1 MRVKYLPSDIIL
13 MSPVSPH
20 LACPP
25 LVSGSHSDWLCMRGR
40 EGPGGG
46 GETGTEGSEVGVVAL
61 EDGHGPAGHHA
72 GHHAG
77 AAGGPGQEAGVG
89 VEDCSAV

>member
-1 MRVKYLPSDIIL
+1 M
-13 MSPVSPH
+13 
-20 LACPP
+20 
-25 LVSGSHSDWLCMRGR
+25 
-40 EGPGGG
+40 
-46 GETGTEGSEVGVVAL
+46 VAL

-89 VEDCSAV
+89 VGDCSAVLPLRLGENLIIFPSLRERKRVFGEIFSTCRF